1 METTNKQLL
10 AAEDTAL
17 ATSARIKYYDIVI
30 DHGHGAVLTDVEG
43 HQYLDLLAS
52 ASSTNTGHTHPK
64 VVQAIQHQA
73 AKLIQYTPAYFANTS
88 AAKLAPKL
96 ASLAPISGPVEI
108 SWGNSGSDANDA
120 IIKFA
125 RAATGRQY
133 VVSFTGAYHGS
144 TYGSMSA
151 SAVSLNMTRKMGP
164 LLPGMVKVPF
174 PSPWLKEA
182 GESEEHFVDRF
193 FAAFKLPFET
203 YLPADEVAVI
213 LVEPIQG
220 DGGIAMMPPAF
231 MTKIYQFAK
240 AHGILFAIDE
250 INQGLGRTGKWWS
263 IQHFPG
269 IEPDL
274 MSVGKSLA
282 SGLPLSA
289 VIGRRAVME
298 ALGAPAHLFTT
309 AGNPVTT
316 AAALATLDVIEEE
329 DLVARS
335 ARLGEE
341 ARQFFTAAQAKYD
354 FIGNVRMYGLNG
366 GIDIVNP
373 QTGQPDPTATTKL
386 IYRVFELG
394 ALIISLRG
402 NILRFQPPLVI
413 TEDQLAQAFAIFTQ
427 AFDELAANKLALPA
441 GADQIGWQAKN

>member
-10 AAEDTAL
+10 AAEDAAL

-263 IQHFPG
+263 IQHFSG

-316 AAALATLDVIEEE
+316 AAALAPLNVIEEE

-354 FIGNVRMYGLNG
+354 FIGDVRMYGLNG
-366 GIDIVNP
+366 GIDIVDP

>member
-64 VVQAIQHQA
+64 IVQAIQHQA

-174 PSPWLKEA
+174 PSPWLKET

-316 AAALATLDVIEEE
+316 AAALATLNVIEEE

-341 ARQFFTAAQAKYD
+341 ARQFFTAAQAKYG
-354 FIGNVRMYGLNG
+354 FIGDVRMYGLNG
-366 GIDIVNP
+366 GIDIVDP

>member
-64 VVQAIQHQA
+64 IVQAIQHQA

-182 GESEEHFVDRF
+182 CESEEHFVDRF

-354 FIGNVRMYGLNG
+354 FIGDVRMYGLNG
-366 GIDIVNP
+366 GIDIVDP

>member
-64 VVQAIQHQA
+64 IVQAIQHQA

-316 AAALATLDVIEEE
+316 AAALATLNVIEEE

-341 ARQFFTAAQAKYD
+341 ARQFFTAAQAKYG
-354 FIGNVRMYGLNG
+354 FIGDVRMYGLNG
-366 GIDIVNP
+366 GIDIVDP